1 MQSRDS
7 LMSPKR
13 SSRVKKVEVDL
24 EVENQRLR
32 VELEH
37 HKNMLIGLN
46 EKMTVFNDVRQDL
59 ETHRYMLG
67 EATDARSNL

>member
-1 MQSRDS
+1 
-7 LMSPKR
+7 MSPKR

-37 HKNMLIGLN
+37 HKNLLIGLN
-46 EKMTVFNDVRQDL
+46 EKLTVFNDVKQDL
-59 ETHRYMLG
+59 ETHRYMFS
-67 EATDARSNL
+67 EATDAR